1 MKTITLK
8 KSLITT
14 SILAASVYAGIA
26 TAHTAGGVIDAAG
39 NNASATD
46 FATVSCFDDGD
57 GAPAYLF
64 IQIEDQ
70 SAPVPG
76 LLMTM
81 LAAKGN
87 QMVSTSDPVSRDS
100 KAGPGV
106 QLRGGDG
113 TYYVAV
119 SKTAAGARTFTVT
132 YHCMTSNN
140 VHTGTEDITALQL
153 Q

>member
-1 MKTITLK
+1 MKTISIK
-8 KSLITT
+8 KSLLT
-14 SILAASVYAGIA
+14 ASVLALAGYAV
-26 TAHTAGGVIDAAG
+26 TASAHEAGGVIDAAG
-39 NNASATD
+39 TNASASD
-46 FATVSCFDDGD
+46 FASVSCYDDGD

-87 QMVSTSDPVSRDS
+87 QMVSTSDPVSGDR
-100 KAGPGV
+100 KASPSV
-106 QLRGGDG
+106 KLVGGEG
-113 TYYVAV
+113 TYYIAAL
-119 SKTAAGARTFTVT
+119 KTAAGARTFTVY
-132 YHCMTSNN
+132 YHCMTSKDT
-140 VHTGTEDITALQL
+140 HTGTDITALQL